1 MGASS
6 NLALRTI
13 LFLCKVN
20 KKSAQSI
27 ITGKEP
33 SYLRRT
39 HPHAR
44 GEGLH
49 TRGWVRDVR
58 RFIWSRT
65 NPC

>member
-6 NLALRTI
+6 NLVLRTI
-13 LFLCKVN
+13 QFLCKAA

-27 ITGKEP
+27 IASKKS

-49 TRGWVRDVR
+49 MRGWVRDVR
-58 RFIWSRT
+58 SFIWSGM